1 MASTSAAG
9 PKPAED
15 GEPGRQGDEEQPRLI
30 NDAALMRALS
40 HPARISIISHL
51 GEGQAATATEC
62 AEIVGLSPSAT
73 SYHLRA
79 LAKAGLVEE
88 APGRGDG
95 RERVWRT
102 TLGSHGYTVRTEM
115 DADDDTKQAE
125 RALLDTFLTWEDT
138 RVRQAVARAD
148 REPPEWF
155 EASFFSEALLAMT
168 AAELKQLGDDLQAL
182 LRPYRRRHR
191 LDPPPAARAVALQ
204 IRGFPTGEAL

>member
-1 MASTSAAG
+1 MAKAKAAG
-9 PKPAED
+9 PKPAD
-15 GEPGRQGDEEQPRLI
+15 DQEPPRQGDEEQPRLI

-51 GEGQAATATEC
+51 GEGGAATATEC
-62 AEIVGLSPSAT
+62 AELVGLSPSAT

-102 TLGSHGYTVRTEM
+102 TLGGHGYTVRSEM

-125 RALLDTFLTWEDT
+125 RALIDTFLTWEDT
-138 RVRQAVARAD
+138 RVRQAVARAYQ
-148 REPPEWF
+148 EPPEWF
-155 EASFFSEALLAMT
+155 EASFFSEARLAMT

-182 LRPYRRRHR
+182 LRPYRRRNR
-191 LDPPPAARAVALQ
+191 PDPPPGARAVALQ
-204 IRGFPTGEAL
+204 IRAFPTGEAL